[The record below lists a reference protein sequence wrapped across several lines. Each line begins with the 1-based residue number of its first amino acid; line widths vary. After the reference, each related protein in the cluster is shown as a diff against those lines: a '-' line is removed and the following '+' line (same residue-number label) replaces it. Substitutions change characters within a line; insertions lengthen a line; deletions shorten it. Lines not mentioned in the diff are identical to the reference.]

1 MNCIQERILSFN
13 QTWFMKIRVWIPGK
27 SGSGYGFAWE
37 YSPEESLNSIFS
49 QLFYK
54 FDFENCDFLI

>member
-1 MNCIQERILSFN
+1 
-13 QTWFMKIRVWIPGK
+13 MKIRVWIPGK

-37 YSPEESLNSIFS
+37 YSPEESLDSIFS

-54 FDFENCDFLI
+54 FDFENCDFLIIFKSTSLYEARYI